1 MTDGHMILC
10 LLFRATFLQIRASA
24 QITTL
29 GSFDSALDGIS
40 FELPWYI
47 DSTNS
52 SSDYVVA
59 QLDLPL
65 DDHQLFLS
73 VPTSPQK
80 PIQVELSVDA
90 SQPDP
95 RPAFYGVTATQ
106 LPLGDIIDDA
116 SPQLLYSS
124 DVGWDH
130 RTSGVLGWGGT
141 HSTTYES
148 GSWFQVTFAGSAIW
162 ICGDIGVYDAHLNVT
177 VTEYIGNTT
186 SIRSYEHY
194 ISRNGRPYPLYRAP
208 WFNETS
214 LPWSLARTYK
224 FTLLSGV
231 MSIDYIRVQG
241 AILDPPTS
249 RPDSSS
255 PYPNRSLLTAWIIV
269 PFVGLL
275 LFGLLLYFLYRKKKR
290 KPTRRRIG
298 TEVKESE
305 APLRH
310 SFRLEDIDK
319 LERIPRDA
327 KEPLQPTPTWNLRH
341 SSESLATSASQEPS
355 SSRSPFGDNNRD
367 ANLPGGLGTPI
378 QLRLNNP
385 FEDLVASQAP
395 TSHLDF
401 EGGPVVVELSHEDLA
416 QVFERARELRVQVSR
431 GSLRLDPGSGEKLD
445 QREIL
450 ARRLA
455 GIPPVDR

>member
-1 MTDGHMILC
+1 MLSFPAVDRHVSSLAAREMPRNTTALDYPTEIFLVDRYWRHGTANGIKGPMTDGHMILC

-162 ICGDIGVYDAHLNVT
+162 FVIELLVG
-177 VTEYIGNTT
+177 
-186 SIRSYEHY
+186 
-194 ISRNGRPYPLYRAP
+194 GRPD
-208 WFNETS
+208 T
-214 LPWSLARTYK
+214 
-224 FTLLSGV
+224 
-231 MSIDYIRVQG
+231 
-241 AILDPPTS
+241 
-249 RPDSSS
+249 
-255 PYPNRSLLTAWIIV
+255 
-269 PFVGLL
+269 
-275 LFGLLLYFLYRKKKR
+275 
-290 KPTRRRIG
+290 
-298 TEVKESE
+298 
-305 APLRH
+305 
-310 SFRLEDIDK
+310 
-319 LERIPRDA
+319 
-327 KEPLQPTPTWNLRH
+327 
-341 SSESLATSASQEPS
+341 
-355 SSRSPFGDNNRD
+355 
-367 ANLPGGLGTPI
+367 
-378 QLRLNNP
+378 
-385 FEDLVASQAP
+385 
-395 TSHLDF
+395 
-401 EGGPVVVELSHEDLA
+401 
-416 QVFERARELRVQVSR
+416 
-431 GSLRLDPGSGEKLD
+431 
-445 QREIL
+445 
-450 ARRLA
+450 
-455 GIPPVDR
+455 